1 MSRRLLSL
9 AKLGQGMGKNGIV
22 VVVGAVNAFAMLYD
36 LVVVPFRL
44 NWMVSPDEVVVLSL
58 LRGLCLCYLLAN
70 WSLTIQANGLAGPSG
85 LFPLQNT
92 LQSLSL
98 WIDDYPRLASH
109 NPVSLFLTKL
119 VVLQLNNGTMLTHSR
134 TALTVALVGIVY
146 PHPVIMAYL
155 YVNYYATR
163 RVLPEMF
170 SMQWDSLLCESGLLG
185 FVLAAARYLNSGY
198 LQLVAILLFKL
209 LVHRL
214 MLGSGVVKLTS
225 GDMTWRQCSA
235 LWHHFLTQPLPGRI
249 APLLHAMDK
258 E

>member
-1 MSRRLLSL
+1 MSRGLLNL
-9 AKLGQGMGKNGIV
+9 AKLTSKVGRTG
-22 VVVGAVNAFAMLYD
+22 VVGLLWAVNAFAVLYD
-36 LVVVPFRL
+36 LLVVPFWL
-44 NWMVSPDEVVVLSL
+44 NWTVSPDEFVVLSL

-70 WSLTIQANGLAGPSG
+70 WSLTMQADGLAGPMG
-85 LFPLQNT
+85 LFPLQST

-119 VVLQLNNGTMLTHSR
+119 VVLQLNNCTMLTHSR

-170 SMQWDSLLCESGLLG
+170 SMQWDALLCESGLLG
-185 FVLAAARYLNSGY
+185 FVLAASRYLNSGY
-198 LQLVAILLFKL
+198 LQHVAILLFKL

-225 GDMTWRQCSA
+225 GDMAWRQCSA
-235 LWHHFLTQPLPGRI
+235 LSHHFLTQPLPGRI